1 MPRME
6 WMPDLLQQFTARFM
20 KIKFAW
26 GTTVIALATI
36 DVFAAKL
43 AFRILHLQ
51 LHLQKDQGMPV
62 TEMLDVLFLTPMI
75 FD

>member
-1 MPRME
+1 M
-6 WMPDLLQQFTARFM
+6 DIKIAR
-20 KIKFAW
+20 A
-26 GTTVIALATI
+26 TTVIALATV

-43 AFRILHLQ
+43 AFRIFRLQ

-62 TEMLDVLFLTPMI
+62 TEMLDVLFLTSMI